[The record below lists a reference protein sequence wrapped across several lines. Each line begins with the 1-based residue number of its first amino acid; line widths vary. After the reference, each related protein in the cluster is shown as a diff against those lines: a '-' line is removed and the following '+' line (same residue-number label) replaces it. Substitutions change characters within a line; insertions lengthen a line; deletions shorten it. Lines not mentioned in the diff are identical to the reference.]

1 MPAPRVGSET
11 GLLHKVVV
19 HTPGREISHVS
30 PANQREFGFNDI
42 LYERYATREH
52 DTLVALLRD
61 VFDVEVLQFRELLS
75 DALTRANSM
84 DRLRLLQTVAQIEGL
99 EPREQERLLEFNENG
114 GNGGVQAAT
123 DRLIHGELVRSDA
136 SVSEFLNHNLY
147 HLPPLPNLMLVRDLA
162 AVVHDH
168 LFVAWNAVPVRRREN
183 LLWRFILQYSGM
195 LSDLDWSNWLVDDL
209 EMPNVPL
216 YSLDGGNIVQ
226 PAPNVVVVG
235 QSART
240 GAEAIGKLTG
250 WLGEHA
256 QTETHLFIVELP
268 QPIEHLDT
276 VLTMLSHDECLV
288 FPPSLFGNG
297 PESVNVLHVTFH
309 PGGETQSVRP
319 PELLGPLGEAL
330 GVRLRPVS
338 CGGENPLEQ
347 RREQWWGGAC
357 VLAVAPGKLIA
368 FRSAQRTLAELEA
381 HGYARLESESVLAGE
396 SDPHAHEKCV
406 ILVRG
411 SELSRARGG
420 PRSYVLP
427 LHRDS
432 S

>member
-1 MPAPRVGSET
+1 VGSET
-11 GLLHKVVV
+11 GLLRKVVV

-30 PANQREFGFNDI
+30 PANQREYGFNDI

-61 VFDVEVLQFRELLS
+61 VFYVEVLQFRDLLS

-84 DRLRLLQTVAQIEGL
+84 DRLRLLQTVGQIESL
-99 EPREQERLLEFNENG
+99 EPREHDRLLALNEIG
-114 GNGGVQAAT
+114 GKGAVQAAT
-123 DRLIHGELVRSDA
+123 SRLIHGEPVRSDA

-162 AVVHDH
+162 AVVQDH
-168 LFVAWNAVPVRRREN
+168 LFVTWNAVPVRRREN
-183 LLWRFILQYSGM
+183 LLWRFMLQYSEM
-195 LSDLDWSNWLVDDL
+195 LAELSWSNWLVDDV
-209 EMPNVPL
+209 EMPNIPL
-216 YSLDGGNIVQ
+216 LSLDGGNIVQ
-226 PAPNVVVVG
+226 PAPNVIVVG
-235 QSART
+235 QSSRT
-240 GAEAIGKLTG
+240 GADAISKLTG
-250 WLGEHA
+250 WLEEHT
-256 QTETHLFIVELP
+256 QSETHLFIVDLP
-268 QPIEHLDT
+268 RQIEHLDT

-297 PESVNVLHVTFH
+297 PESVNVLHVIFR
-309 PGGETQSVRP
+309 PGGEMVSARP
-319 PELLGPLGEAL
+319 PELLVPLGEAL

-338 CGGENPLEQ
+338 CGGDNPLEQ
-347 RREQWWGGAC
+347 RREHWWGGAC

-368 FRSAQRTLAELEA
+368 FRSAQRTLMELEA
-381 HGYARLESESVLAGE
+381 RGYARLESEAVLSGE
-396 SDPHAHEKCV
+396 SDPYAHEKCV

-427 LHRDS
+427 LVRDS
-432 S
+432 T

>member
-1 MPAPRVGSET
+1 MGSET
-11 GLLHKVVV
+11 GLLRKVVV

-30 PANQREFGFNDI
+30 PANQREYGFNDI

-61 VFDVEVLQFRELLS
+61 VFHVEVLQFCDLLS

-84 DRLRLLQTVAQIEGL
+84 DRLRLLQTVGQMEGL
-99 EPREQERLLEFNENG
+99 EPRELDRLLALNESN
-114 GNGGVQAAT
+114 GNGVVQAAT
-123 DRLIHGELVRSDA
+123 GRLIHGEPVRSDA

-168 LFVAWNAVPVRRREN
+168 LFVTWNAVPVRRREN
-183 LLWRFILQYSGM
+183 LLWRFMLQYSEM
-195 LSDLDWSNWLVDDL
+195 LAELSWSNWLVDDL

-216 YSLDGGNIVQ
+216 LSLDGGNIVQ
-226 PAPNVVVVG
+226 PAPNVIVVG
-235 QSART
+235 QSSRT

-250 WLGEHA
+250 WLEEH
-256 QTETHLFIVELP
+256 TNSETHLFIVDLP
-268 QPIEHLDT
+268 RQIEHLDT
-276 VLTMLSHDECLV
+276 VLTMLSYDECLV

-297 PESVNVLHVTFH
+297 PESVNVLHVIFQ
-309 PGGETQSVRP
+309 PGGGMVSARP

-330 GVRLRPVS
+330 GVPLRPVS
-338 CGGENPLEQ
+338 CGGDNPLEQ

-381 HGYARLESESVLAGE
+381 RGYARLESGAVLSGE

-427 LHRDS
+427 LVRDS
-432 S
+432 I